1 MKGLEILYLSQR
13 DVQQAG
19 LDMAE
24 IIPIVEEAFRQHG
37 QKAVE
42 MPARVGLYP
51 RPGSFVQT
59 LMAHVGHLDAAGAKL
74 VSVYPGNL
82 AKGLVTTAALLVLTD
97 PATGLPLA
105 VMDATWITAMRTGA
119 ATAVAVKYL
128 VSPDAEGV
136 AIIGAGAQG
145 RGNLLALVE
154 VLPDLKEVR
163 VHDIRRDAALRYA
176 EEMTAATGRTI
187 QVAATAQEAVEGAD
201 LIVTATAMF
210 RERTVLVRRDWVRPG
225 ALVAPLEVDRAI
237 DPRLLA
243 EADLFVVD
251 DWEQTK
257 AFQVMGCFPE
267 GLPTAT
273 AELGE
278 IVAGRKPGRSRAD
291 QLIVAMNVGLA
302 IEDVTVGRQV
312 YERALA
318 QGIGRR
324 LPLYEGL

>member
-1 MKGLEILYLSQR
+1 MKGLDILYLSKR
-13 DVQQAG
+13 DVERTG
-19 LDMAE
+19 LGMAE
-24 IIPIVEEAFRQHG
+24 IIPVVEEAFRQHG
-37 QKAVE
+37 LKAVE

-51 RPGSFVQT
+51 RPESFLQT
-59 LMAHVGHLDAAGAKL
+59 LMAHVGSLDAAGAKL
-74 VSVYPGNL
+74 VSVYPKNL
-82 AKGLVTTAALLVLTD
+82 VRGLVTTAAILVLHD

-119 ATAVAVKYL
+119 ATAVAAKYL
-128 VSPDAEGV
+128 ARADAEGL

-154 VLPDLKEVR
+154 ILPSLKVVR
-163 VHDIRRDAALRYA
+163 VHDIRPDAARRYA
-176 EEMTAATGRTI
+176 EEMAAATGHKI
-187 QVAATAQEAVEGAD
+187 QVAATAREAVEGVD

-210 RERTVLVRRDWVRPG
+210 KEPAALVRREWVRPG

-267 GLPTAT
+267 GLPTVAV
-273 AELGE
+273 ELGE
-278 IVAGRKPGRSRAD
+278 IVAGRKPGRTRAD
-291 QLIVAMNVGLA
+291 QLIVAMNVGLS
-302 IEDVTVGRQV
+302 IEDVTVGRRIYEIAVSRRIGQV
-312 YERALA
+312 
-318 QGIGRR
+318 
-324 LPLYEGL
+324 LPLYEAP